1 MIGQRRIKSA
11 AAELTPLASDP
22 DEPTRLAALRALG
35 QVIDAS
41 QLPVLTARL
50 LPPAVPE
57 ERETVQQALR
67 AVCRRAVDKDACAR
81 QLQASLPQL
90 DRDTKPFLIELLG
103 MVGGSTAL
111 DTVTPLARDAEEA
124 IQDAATRELGRWRTP
139 DVAPALIDLA
149 RTAPQEKYR
158 IRALRGYLRVI
169 RQMDLPDTD
178 KLTMFR
184 QAIEA
189 ATRSEER
196 LLAIETLG
204 RIPTPEALEEA
215 VKRLEQEELR
225 SSACARG
232 GGDCRANCA

>member
-1 MIGQRRIKSA
+1 M
-11 AAELTPLASDP
+11 T
-22 DEPTRLAALRALG
+22 
-35 QVIDAS
+35 
-41 QLPVLTARL
+41 
-50 LPPAVPE
+50 
-57 ERETVQQALR
+57 
-67 AVCRRAVDKDACAR
+67 
-81 QLQASLPQL
+81 
-90 DRDTKPFLIELLG
+90 
-103 MVGGSTAL
+103 
-111 DTVTPLARDAEEA
+111 EEA

-184 QAIEA
+184 QAMEA

-215 VKRLEQEELR
+215 VKRLEQEGLR
-225 SSACARG
+225 SGACLAAVSIAERIVR
-232 GGDCRANCA
+232 DHAVEVAVPMRRVLAATDDPEITRRVQAVLATSSQ